1 MSHGTALTPFEYSG
15 HPVRTVHVD
24 GVPMIHH
31 ADVCA
36 VLEHTNPS
44 VAIRLVEED
53 DRQKV
58 DMRNIAGQTALN
70 TPATGN
76 AEAWFITESGFYDLV
91 FASKAPGA
99 KAFKRWVTHEV
110 LPALRRTG
118 RYAVAEPTR
127 ADLARMVLAA
137 EAEREALEQQVAE
150 LAPKAAAVDEYMDA
164 YGLELI
170 GTVAKMLHVR
180 ERVLRRFL
188 FDQHILIEHGE
199 RRNDPMAEYVDCGY
213 FEVKTRVV
221 GRTGR
226 GLAARTTFVTPRGVE
241 FIRRR
246 LVAAG
251 IVSGGG
257 QQFVLA

>member
-1 MSHGTALTPFEYSG
+1 MSQGTALTPFAYND
-15 HPVRTVHVD
+15 HPVRVVQLD
-24 GVPMIHH
+24 GEPWFV
-31 ADVCA
+31 ATDVCV
-36 VLEHTNPS
+36 VLGYAHTAS
-44 VAIRLVEED
+44 ALRTLRDSEKGVRRMHTLGGEQDITILSEAGLYRLI
-53 DRQKV
+53 
-58 DMRNIAGQTALN
+58 MRSNRDEAG
-70 TPATGN
+70 
-76 AEAWFITESGFYDLV
+76 V
-91 FASKAPGA
+91 FQD
-99 KAFKRWVTHEV
+99 WVTQEV
-110 LPALRRTG
+110 LPAIRKTG

-164 YGLELI
+164 YGLELL

-251 IVSGGG
+251 VVSGGG
-257 QQFVLA
+257 QQLVLA